1 MMVNGPPLL
10 KQISTPVHIPEAG
23 LIRPN
28 PSPIIE
34 IRDNND
40 LSNSLA
46 GSWNATQ
53 LMVPYHLNSH
63 G

>member
-46 GSWNATQ
+46 GS
-53 LMVPYHLNSH
+53 
-63 G
+63 